1 LYVANLEVNWYC
13 ENLLNSLPHAD
24 TMHLYSLEQFS
35 LEPYQQ
41 NHSPRTALLLQRVYM
56 SPYCPLTE
64 LRPGA
69 AISVLLMFTR
79 RYHVAPTN
87 AALLI

>member
-1 LYVANLEVNWYC
+1 VRR
-13 ENLLNSLPHAD
+13 
-24 TMHLYSLEQFS
+24 EQS
-35 LEPYQQ
+35 DSACQSRNNKTTVTP
-41 NHSPRTALLLQRVYM
+41 LLQRVYM

-79 RYHVAPTN
+79 SYHVAPTD